1 MAPGE
6 GRGWGC
12 CPLQLKGWPEYQ
24 SNLGLSG
31 EGQGG
36 RRSGDVY
43 TVPGSSGLSQVP
55 SSSVIL
61 PKPVEMSFGLLC
73 VFSIVISFLYI
84 GILISKNFAA
94 PLEELDIF
102 VPEDDDEDSD

>member
-1 MAPGE
+1 MASQTSLDISQRLAWVSVQPGAL
-6 GRGWGC
+6 W
-12 CPLQLKGWPEYQ
+12 
-24 SNLGLSG
+24 SG
-31 EGQGG
+31 PRG
-36 RRSGDVY
+36 RRSGNVY

-84 GILISKNFAA
+84 GILISKIFAA

-102 VPEDDDEDSD
+102 VPEDDDEDGD